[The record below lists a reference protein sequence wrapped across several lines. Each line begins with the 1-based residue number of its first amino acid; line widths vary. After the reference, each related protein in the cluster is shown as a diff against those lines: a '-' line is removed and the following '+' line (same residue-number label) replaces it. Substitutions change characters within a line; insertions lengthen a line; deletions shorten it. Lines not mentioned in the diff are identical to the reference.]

1 MNKNKTMQQNF
12 VRTISGQRLMKMN
25 LQLFAEGDGNG
36 DGSGSGDG
44 DGAEPISFASQ
55 SELDSFIDKR
65 LSKSLETAK
74 SKWESEANKRIED
87 AKSEAE
93 RLAALSAEEKAA
105 EEARAKN
112 AEDEKRLA
120 DITRRELR
128 LEALEILAEK
138 ELPKELIETI
148 VLTDSD
154 ACKASIEAVEKVF
167 RSAVEETVNKRLASS
182 ADNPARN
189 NGGAASTSVAEQ
201 IAKQANEQ
209 SQPKDNLWGK

>member
-1 MNKNKTMQQNF
+1 MIKNKMMMKNF
-12 VRTISGQRLMKMN
+12 VRTISAQRLMKMN
-25 LQLFAEGDGNG
+25 LQLFAEGDGTG
-36 DGSGSGDG
+36 DSPEGADG
-44 DGAEPISFASQ
+44 EAPISFASQ

-65 LSKSLETAK
+65 LSKSLETART
-74 SKWESEANKRIED
+74 KWETDANKRVEE
-87 AKSEAE
+87 ARSEAE
-93 RLAALSAEEKAA
+93 RLAALSAEEKAT
-105 EEARAKN
+105 EEAKAKN

-154 ACKASIEAVEKVF
+154 ACKASIEAVEQVF
-167 RSAVEETVNKRLASS
+167 RSAVEDAVNKRLANS
-182 ADNPARN
+182 ADNPAGN
-189 NGGAASTSVAEQ
+189 NGGAASTSVAEK